1 MKLDLNELAALKM
14 ILEFVPVKELISS
27 AMKNFAEQDTVQS
40 MQHLLLKPHTADVR
54 SAQPQ
59 TAYSQTF

>member
-14 ILEFVPVKELISS
+14 ILEFVSVKELISS

-40 MQHLLLKPHTADVR
+40 QDNADLCFKAISSFLK
-54 SAQPQ
+54 
-59 TAYSQTF
+59 